1 MKRERSYTLFSRARQ
16 LMPGGVNSPARAFG
30 GVGGEPIVVERGQGA
45 YLWDVDGNRYIDYV
59 GSWGPL
65 ILGHAYPAVV
75 AAVEEAARRGTSFGA
90 PTEAE
95 NDLAQLIVEA
105 VPSIEKVRLVN
116 SGTEA
121 TMSAI
126 RLTRGFTGR
135 DVIVKFAGNYHGH
148 VDSLLVAAGSS
159 AATLAVPNSPGVTAG
174 TSRDTL
180 VLEYNDVA
188 GLRAVFAAHGERIA
202 GVIFEPVVGNMGV
215 VVPSSL
221 FLQALRQLTRQHGAL
236 LICDEVMTGFRVAYG
251 GAQQLLSIEPDLTTL
266 GKIVGGGLPVG
277 AYGGKAEIMDHV
289 LPAGKVFQAGTLSG
303 NPLATAA
310 GCAMLRALRDDPPY
324 EQLEKCSARL
334 EAGLRE
340 AATAAGIPY
349 QMARVG
355 SMMTLFFAAEPVND
369 WPTASHCDTK
379 RFAQWF
385 WGMLDRG
392 VYLPCS
398 QYEALFVSA
407 SHSDAD
413 IEVTVA
419 AGSRSTC
426 GFIASA
432 FLLRH
437 LGGSSLG
444 TVSKHRRGGRL
455 DRTSMRIDRLPM
467 RSAAKV
473 VRAKYGYRRAIGR
486 LAA

>member
-1 MKRERSYTLFSRARQ
+1 MKRERSHKLFERARQ

-30 GVGGEPIVVERGQGA
+30 GVGGEPIVVERGEGP

-65 ILGHAYPAVV
+65 ILGHAYAGVV
-75 AAVEEAARRGTSFGA
+75 AAVEAAAHRGTSFGA

-95 NDLAQLIVEA
+95 NELAELIVEA
-105 VPSIEKVRLVN
+105 VPSIEKVRLVS

-126 RLTRGFTGR
+126 RLARGFTGR

-180 VLEYNDVA
+180 VLQYNDVA
-188 GLRAVFAAHGERIA
+188 GLQAAFAEHGGRIA

-215 VVPSSL
+215 VVPSRD
-221 FLQALRQLTRQHGAL
+221 FLQTLRQLTRQHGAL

-251 GAQQLLSIEPDLTTL
+251 GAQQLLDIQPDLTTL

-277 AYGGKAEIMDHV
+277 AYGGRADIMDNV

-310 GCAMLRALRDDPPY
+310 GCAMLRALRDSSPY
-324 EQLEKCSARL
+324 ERLEKLSAKL

-340 AATAAGIPY
+340 AATAAGVPH

-355 SMMTLFFAAEPVND
+355 SMMTLFFASEAVRD
-369 WPTASHCDTK
+369 WPTASRCDTE
-379 RFAQWF
+379 RFGKWF

-407 SHSDAD
+407 AHEDAD
-413 IEVTVA
+413 IDATVA
-419 AGSRSTC
+419 AAR
-426 GFIASA
+426 
-432 FLLRH
+432 
-437 LGGSSLG
+437 
-444 TVSKHRRGGRL
+444 
-455 DRTSMRIDRLPM
+455 
-467 RSAAKV
+467 V
-473 VRAKYGYRRAIGR
+473 V
-486 LAA
+486 LAGL

>member
-1 MKRERSYTLFSRARQ
+1 MNRERSHQLFQLASQ

-30 GVGGEPIVVERGQGA
+30 AVGGEPVFIDRGEGA

-90 PTEAE
+90 PTQAE
-95 NDLAQLIVEA
+95 NQLTELIIEA
-105 VPSIEKVRLVN
+105 VPSIEKVRLVS

-126 RLTRGFTGR
+126 RLARGFTGR

-159 AATLAVPNSPGVTAG
+159 AATLAVPNSPGVTIG

-180 VLEYNDVA
+180 VLQYNDVA
-188 GLRAVFAAHGERIA
+188 GVTRAFAEHGNRIA

-215 VVPSSL
+215 VVPSRE
-221 FLQALRQLTRQHGAL
+221 FLDALRNETRRHGAL

-251 GAQQLLSIEPDLTTL
+251 GAQQLLGIEPDITTL

-277 AYGGKAEIMDHV
+277 AYGGRGEIMGHI

-310 GCAMLRALRDDPPY
+310 GCAMLRVLRDDPPY
-324 EQLEKCSARL
+324 ERL
-334 EAGLRE
+334 ESLSGRLETGLRE
-340 AATAAGIPY
+340 AATAASVAHHL
-349 QMARVG
+349 ARIG
-355 SMMTLFFAAEPVND
+355 SMLTLFFSAAPVTD
-369 WPTASHCDTK
+369 WPSASRCDK
-379 RFAQWF
+379 AQFARYF

-392 VYLPCS
+392 IYLPCS

-407 SHSDAD
+407 AHTDAD
-413 IEVTVA
+413 IEATVA
-419 AGSRSTC
+419 AARDV
-426 GFIASA
+426 F
-432 FLLRH
+432 
-437 LGGSSLG
+437 
-444 TVSKHRRGGRL
+444 VS
-455 DRTSMRIDRLPM
+455 MQ
-467 RSAAKV
+467 
-473 VRAKYGYRRAIGR
+473 
-486 LAA
+486 